1 MKPYLCNFNQ
11 SLVNLSSSILKYF
24 GIEPFHSTIKELD
37 DILSQKDYKKI
48 TVLLFDG
55 LNKYIK
61 KQNLKDSDCLIK
73 KAKFNITSVF
83 PPTTVAATTAFLSG
97 KFPVENGWLG
107 WSQRFHDLN
116 VTVDMFSNKISSTK
130 EKYSEDISYKYCNY
144 TSIIDLINQSGK
156 AHALSVFPK
165 IVNGGEATDIDNFFD
180 ILNSNMKKDDRQ
192 FIYGYWNEPD
202 SLIHKYGTTSPIVR
216 KNIKHI
222 NKQVASLAKNNPDNL
237 IIVIADHGLID
248 AKYDN
253 IREHSDLFNLI
264 DNFHLDARAV
274 FVDVKKENHQ
284 QFIDLFNKYYSNDYI
299 IYNKDEYI
307 QNHIFGEGKEHPS
320 FSNFLGDF
328 LIVSL
333 NEHSL
338 LLDDA
343 HSDMVGLHS
352 GGMEEEYIISV
363 AVFNQ

>member
-1 MKPYLCNFNQ
+1 MKPFLCNFNQ

-37 DILSQKDYKKI
+37 DILNQKDYKKV

-61 KQNLKDSDCLIK
+61 SLHLKSTDCLINNS
-73 KAKFNITSVF
+73 KFDITSVF

-97 KFPVENGWLG
+97 KFPIENGWLG

-130 EKYSEDISYKYCNY
+130 EKYSDDISYKYCPY

-156 AHALSVFPK
+156 AHASSVFPK
-165 IVNGGEATDIDNFFD
+165 VVSGGEATDIANFFD
-180 ILNSNMKKDDRQ
+180 ILNSKMKKDERQ
-192 FIYGYWNEPD
+192 FIYGYWTEPD
-202 SLIHKYGTTSPIVR
+202 SLIHKHGTTSSIVR
-216 KNIKHI
+216 QNIKYI
-222 NKQVASLAKNNPDNL
+222 NKQVAALAKNNPENL

-248 AKYDN
+248 AKYDDV
-253 IREHSDLFNLI
+253 REHSDLFNLI
-264 DNFHLDARAV
+264 SEHHLDARAV
-274 FVDVKKENHQ
+274 FVDVKEENHQ
-284 QFIDLFNKYYSNDYI
+284 QFKELFNKYYSDNYVL
-299 IYNKDEYI
+299 YTKDEYI
-307 QNHIFGEGKEHPS
+307 QNQVFGKGNEHPY

-328 LIVSL
+328 LIISL

-338 LLDDA
+338 MLDDL
-343 HSDMVGLHS
+343 HPDMIGLHS
-352 GGMEEEYIISV
+352 GGMEKEFIISV